1 VPKIIGN
8 GKKEEDLVIENDNV
22 KVVVKPEQLIS
33 SFTDKVKKL
42 QIDIPTG
49 MYTYP
54 STSGQTLSG
63 LYVFNPKQNAVD
75 RKLWLEERH
84 IQVGHLQTVVHS
96 FYKIG
101 GTSATLCQSITIN
114 NSKNDLLK
122 RTIRVTTKI
131 GTLEYFEFTM
141 RTDISSKFDERQTD
155 IYIDN
160 GHQSVKRQFYT
171 FEEAKQFN
179 LTHDSTISYN
189 GLNGYASIAGTAF
202 VPKTISEQVSVNYSF
217 LGSKRVN
224 FWFCKL

>member
-1 VPKIIGN
+1 M
-8 GKKEEDLVIENDNV
+8 
-22 KVVVKPEQLIS
+22 IS
-33 SFTDKVKKL
+33 SIKDKIKNL
-42 QIDIPTG
+42 EIDIPTG

-54 STSGQTLSG
+54 ATSGQTLSG
-63 LYVFNPKQNAVD
+63 LYVFNPTQNAVN

-84 IQVGHLQTVVHS
+84 IQVGSLQTVVHS
-96 FYKIG
+96 YYKIG
-101 GTSATLCQSITIN
+101 GTSATMYQSITIN

-122 RTIRVTTKI
+122 RTVRVTTKM

-141 RTDISSKFDERQTD
+141 RTDISSKFDESQTD

-171 FEEAKQFN
+171 FEEAKMYN

-202 VPKTISEQVSVNYSF
+202 VPKIVSEEVI
-217 LGSKRVN
+217 
-224 FWFCKL
+224 